1 MKITVLM
8 PTPQHRKSAGARIRY
23 HRTAE
28 YLKLLGHALE
38 VETLDNLP
46 QSAKDSDVVIFSKC
60 YGAESIAFMR
70 QFKSLGI
77 TIGIDLF
84 DDVFSQTNDS
94 RLLLNRIW
102 LADASKLIDFC
113 ICSTTRISEVL
124 RKYAPDVSVHQLNDP
139 VSPFD
144 FLTAAKSISTR
155 LEEAQRT
162 RVVRVCWFG
171 IGDNPN
177 FPVGLR
183 DLSAYSSALSALHAK
198 DYEVKLRILTN
209 RRALNVSSLQRLSR
223 LPFSYSIEEWSEK
236 AEKDALESSLVTFIP
251 VNNQPF
257 SIAKSWNRAMSA
269 LTGGS
274 QVLNVGNGLYD
285 RLQPLIYNEAADIS
299 ADIESGQL
307 RLRRETLPVLMERIL
322 ELGDPARESSRFAA
336 FLSSMVLQAATNTN
350 PLCETTR
357 LLVYGYARKPSPWAR
372 DIGIRVGT
380 PFSAKSDQFDVKFE
394 VAADGVVHIFLNYD
408 VLEDLAPGVLLHANK
423 QDGLWSVPLKSIYDT
438 DLEQDTTMW
447 STPNTG
453 LVSYQIGMG
462 IVCAACRLMFIDC
475 SLDLYDGEPPYVAG
489 RTIKDFRLGQA
500 SAQS

>member
-1 MKITVLM
+1 MKVTILM
-8 PTPQHRKSAGARIRY
+8 PTQQHRKSAGARIRY
-23 HRTAE
+23 HRTSE

-46 QSAKDSDVVIFSKC
+46 QSAKDSNVVIFSKC
-60 YGAESIAFMR
+60 YGAESIALMR
-70 QFKSLGI
+70 QLKSLGI

-84 DDVFSQTNDS
+84 DDVFSQTNDN
-94 RLLLNRIW
+94 RLILNRIW
-102 LADASKLIDFC
+102 LADASELIDFS
-113 ICSTTRISEVL
+113 ICSTDRISEVL
-124 RKYAPDVSVHQLNDP
+124 RKYAPEVSVHQLNDP

-144 FLTAAKSISTR
+144 FLTTAQSISTR

-171 IGDNPN
+171 IGDNPS

-183 DLSAYSSALSALHAK
+183 DLSAYSSALSALYEK

-223 LPFSYSIEEWSEK
+223 LPFSYSIEEWSEE
-236 AEKDALESSLVTFIP
+236 AEKDALESSLITFIP

-285 RLQPLIYNEAADIS
+285 RLQPLIYNEAADII
-299 ADIESGQL
+299 ADLESGTL
-307 RLRRETLPVLMERIL
+307 RLRRETVPILMEKIL
-322 ELGDPARESSRFAA
+322 EFGDPARESSRFAA
-336 FLSSMVLQAATNTN
+336 FLSSIALQAATNTN

-380 PFSAKSDQFDVKFE
+380 PFSARSDQFDVNFE
-394 VAADGVVHIFLNYD
+394 VATDGLVHIFLKYD
-408 VLEDLAPGVLLHANK
+408 VIESLAPGVLLHANK
-423 QDGLWSVPLKSIYDT
+423 QGGLWSIPLDSIYNT
-438 DLEQDTTMW
+438 GFEQDTTMW

-453 LVSYQIGMG
+453 LVSYQMG
-462 IVCAACRLMFIDC
+462 IRIVCAACRLMFADC
-475 SLDLYDGEPPYVAG
+475 SLDLYDGEPPYVAVP
-489 RTIKDFRLGQA
+489 TITHSRFSQG
-500 SAQS
+500 SVQS